1 MAEAKTK
8 VSEGVSASKTEAT
21 VVAIADPPAATPV
34 KGKLSEKST
43 RGTLDRKP

>member
-8 VSEGVSASKTEAT
+8 VSEGVSASKAEAT
-21 VVAIADPPAATPV
+21 VVVIADPPV

-43 RGTLDRKP
+43 RGTLDKQP